1 MRTLLTL
8 VLCASLSGCCTPT
21 PTPNVVR
28 IPDLPANLQLRAAP
42 LPKLIDPTMAA
53 QTNDSVNTDM
63 KYNAVATQLNQ
74 VLTIY
79 DCIKVAVNEQKNMK
93 ECLK

>member
-8 VLCASLSGCCTPT
+8 VLCVSLSGCCTPT
-21 PTPNVVR
+21 PPPNSVR
-28 IPDLPANLQLRAAP
+28 IPDLPPQLQIRAQP

-79 DCIKVAVNEQKNMK
+79 DCIKVAVNDKK
-93 ECLK
+93 DIKDCLK

>member
-1 MRTLLTL
+1 MRTLLIL
-8 VLCASLSGCCTPT
+8 VLCASLAGCGHTSP
-21 PTPNVVR
+21 PPNVVR

-79 DCIKVAVNEQKNMK
+79 DCIKVAVNDQKNIK